1 MVQSLKSVKKKAAKK
16 QPAPTNASGAP
27 ENPFAELLKAIES
40 GCLAPVMTV
49 QRVPK
54 GQISEDVF
62 AQSFGRIAEKLVRT
76 DERID
81 KLAAFVEQFLN
92 RGGTC
97 ATAESP
103 QIQNENCST
112 QHPGDRRHVDVAVA
126 APSGPRQMTLEESM
140 KMLAD
145 VAARISDYVEEHKHR
160 YASVTNQATKS
171 DVHIDQV
178 PAATCE
184 LQSSIHGIV
193 HSLLIANAELREM
206 LSRSLV

>member
-1 MVQSLKSVKKKAAKK
+1 MVQSVKSVKKKAAKK
-16 QPAPTNASGAP
+16 QPANANASVAP
-27 ENPFAELLKAIES
+27 ENPWAELAKAIES
-40 GCLAPVMTV
+40 GCLGPVMTV

-81 KLAAFVEQFLN
+81 KLSAAVENLLN
-92 RGGTC
+92 RFGVVS
-97 ATAESP
+97 AEVP
-103 QIQNENCST
+103 MVRNDNCFT
-112 QHPGDRRHVDVAVA
+112 QHSGDRRHLDVAVA
-126 APSGPRQMTLEESM
+126 APSGPRHMTIEDSM

-145 VAARISDYVEEHKHR
+145 VAARISDYVEEHKR
-160 YASVTNQATKS
+160 QYAGVTNQATKS

-178 PAATCE
+178 PPATCE
-184 LQSSIHGIV
+184 LQSSIHCIV